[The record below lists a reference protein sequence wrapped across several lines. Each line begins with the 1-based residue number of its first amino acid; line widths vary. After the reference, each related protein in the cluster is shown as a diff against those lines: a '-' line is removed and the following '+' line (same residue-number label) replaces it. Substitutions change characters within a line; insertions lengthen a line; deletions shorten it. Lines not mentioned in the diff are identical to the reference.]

1 MATKK
6 DENVFVSPWNDS
18 DLVLVVEDQKLH
30 VHESFLTVLS
40 PVFKAML
47 DGHFKEA
54 SEDKITLE
62 GKDLTWMVL
71 FLKCFIHRPCS
82 KNQGHL

>member
-1 MATKK
+1 MATNK

-18 DLVLVVEDQKLH
+18 DMVLIVGDQELH
-30 VHESFLTVLS
+30 VHKSLLTVLL

-62 GKDLTWMVL
+62 GKDLTSMVL
-71 FLKCFIHRPCS
+71 F
-82 KNQGHL
+82 

>member
-1 MATKK
+1 M
-6 DENVFVSPWNDS
+6 
-18 DLVLVVEDQKLH
+18 VLIVEEQELH
-30 VHESFLTVLS
+30 VHRLILTLLS

-62 GKDLTWMVL
+62 GKNYQSMVL
-71 FLKCFIHRPCS
+71 FLKVLYPQSMFEKSKPALNDGSRLSCS
-82 KNQGHL
+82 NGAC